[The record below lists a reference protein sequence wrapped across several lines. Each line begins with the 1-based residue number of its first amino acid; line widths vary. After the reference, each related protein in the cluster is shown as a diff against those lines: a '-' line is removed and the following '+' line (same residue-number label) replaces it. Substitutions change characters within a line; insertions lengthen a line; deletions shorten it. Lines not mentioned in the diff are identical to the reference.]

1 MLRAA
6 AFWDSLG
13 CFIAVLFDLRVLWGE
28 KRGSYK
34 DAGYV
39 H

>member
-1 MLRAA
+1 MLSVA

-13 CFIAVLFDLRVLWGE
+13 CFTAVLFELRVLWGE

-34 DAGYV
+34 DAG
-39 H
+39 HLH